1 MKITKSQ
8 KNAII
13 EEVKK
18 KVNAKRNVEFEKF
31 CEDAIIP
38 SIVNE
43 VADIQEEYNNAK
55 KKYNKL
61 QDKLN
66 ELRDKREDL
75 VSSNKEL
82 EGAGFEYIS
91 YCPSREQI
99 INTYLKSKFMKA
111 NPYPN
116 IEHILDLELLR
127 DAFDLDA
134 FLSKF

>member
-18 KVNAKRNVEFEKF
+18 KVNVKRNAEFEKF
-31 CEDAIIP
+31 CKDAIIP

-43 VADIQEEYNNAK
+43 VADIQEEYNNTK
-55 KKYNKL
+55 KKYIEF
-61 QDKLN
+61 QDKMA
-66 ELRDKREDL
+66 ELSNKRADL
-75 VSSNKEL
+75 IRSNKEL
-82 EGAGFEYIS
+82 EGAGFDYIS
-91 YCPSREQI
+91 YCQSREQI
-99 INTYLKSKFMKA
+99 INTYLRSKFMKA
-111 NPYPN
+111 NPFPN